1 MKNFI
6 KELIHRWKAESPTF
20 WKKIMKLSI
29 TLGTAAAG
37 ILFANT
43 QFNLTSYG
51 VSPIVF
57 TVCAYVIVWCG
68 ALGLAAKLTIK
79 N

>member
-1 MKNFI
+1 
-6 KELIHRWKAESPTF
+6 
-20 WKKIMKLSI
+20 MKLSL
-29 TLGTAAAG
+29 TLGTSAAG

-43 QFNLTSYG
+43 QFDLTSYG
-51 VSPIVF
+51 VSPMVF

-68 ALGLAAKLTIK
+68 ALGLAAKLTTK